1 MKTEQIKKSF
11 YQIYGKQLEPLI
23 LNDDNEQGKAD
34 RFIER
39 QRGILITFC
48 KSRNINFD
56 YNRLNEQSKNL
67 FDYIL
72 LEQLYWVL
80 NNEDFTLLSGYDVV
94 NNQSV
99 AISDIVSRY
108 VSPNVQIRLSNFGF
122 CYKRKI
128 KKLMDN

>member
-39 QRGILITFC
+39 QREILITFC

-122 CYKRKI
+122 CYRGI
-128 KKLMDN
+128 IW

>member
-39 QRGILITFC
+39 QREILITFC

-122 CYKRKI
+122 CYRGI
-128 KKLMDN
+128 I

>member
-1 MKTEQIKKSF
+1 MKTEQIKKTF
-11 YQIYGKQLEPLI
+11 YQIYGKQLDPLI

-122 CYKRKI
+122 CYRGI
-128 KKLMDN
+128 I

>member
-1 MKTEQIKKSF
+1 MKTEQVKKSF

-39 QRGILITFC
+39 QREILITFC

-122 CYKRKI
+122 CYRGI
-128 KKLMDN
+128 I

>member
-39 QRGILITFC
+39 QREVLITFC
-48 KSRNINFD
+48 KSRNINFNYEKLD
-56 YNRLNEQSKNL
+56 EQGKNL

-122 CYKRKI
+122 CYRGI
-128 KKLMDN
+128 I

>member
-34 RFIER
+34 RFIDR
-39 QRGILITFC
+39 QREVLITFC
-48 KSRNINFD
+48 KSRNINFNYEKLD
-56 YNRLNEQSKNL
+56 EQGKNL

-99 AISDIVSRY
+99 SISDIVSRY
-108 VSPNVQIRLSNFGF
+108 VSPNVQTRLSNFGF
-122 CYKRKI
+122 CYRGI
-128 KKLMDN
+128 I

>member
-34 RFIER
+34 RFIDR
-39 QRGILITFC
+39 QREVLITFC
-48 KSRNINFD
+48 KSRNINFNYEKLD
-56 YNRLNEQSKNL
+56 EQGKNL

-99 AISDIVSRY
+99 SISDIVSRY
-108 VSPNVQIRLSNFGF
+108 VSPNVQTRLSNFGF
-122 CYKRKI
+122 CYRGI
-128 KKLMDN
+128 IW

>member
-34 RFIER
+34 RFIDR
-39 QRGILITFC
+39 QREVLITFC
-48 KSRNINFD
+48 KSRNINFNYD
-56 YNRLNEQSKNL
+56 KLDEQGKNL

-99 AISDIVSRY
+99 SISDIVSRY
-108 VSPNVQIRLSNFGF
+108 VSPNVQTRLSNFGF
-122 CYKRKI
+122 CYRGI
-128 KKLMDN
+128 I

>member
-34 RFIER
+34 RFIDR
-39 QRGILITFC
+39 QREILITFC

-122 CYKRKI
+122 CYRGI
-128 KKLMDN
+128 I

>member
-1 MKTEQIKKSF
+1 MKTEQVKKSF

-39 QRGILITFC
+39 QREILITFC

-80 NNEDFTLLSGYDVV
+80 NNEDFTVLSGYDVV

-122 CYKRKI
+122 CYRGI
-128 KKLMDN
+128 I

>member
-1 MKTEQIKKSF
+1 MKTEQVKKSF

-80 NNEDFTLLSGYDVV
+80 NNEDFTVLSGYDVV

-122 CYKRKI
+122 CYRGI
-128 KKLMDN
+128 I

>member
-34 RFIER
+34 RFIDR
-39 QRGILITFC
+39 QREVLITFC
-48 KSRNINFD
+48 KSRNINFNYEKLD
-56 YNRLNEQSKNL
+56 EQGKNL

-99 AISDIVSRY
+99 SISDIVSRY
-108 VSPNVQIRLSNFGF
+108 VSPNVQTRLRNFGF
-122 CYKRKI
+122 CYRGI
-128 KKLMDN
+128 IW

>member
-39 QRGILITFC
+39 QREILITFC

-80 NNEDFTLLSGYDVV
+80 NNEDFTVLSGYDVV

-122 CYKRKI
+122 CYRGI
-128 KKLMDN
+128 I

>member
-1 MKTEQIKKSF
+1 MKTEQIKKTF
-11 YQIYGKQLEPLI
+11 YQIYGKQLDPLI

-122 CYKRKI
+122 CYRGI
-128 KKLMDN
+128 IWL

>member
-1 MKTEQIKKSF
+1 MKTEQIKRSF

-39 QRGILITFC
+39 QREILITFC

-56 YNRLNEQSKNL
+56 YNKLNEQSKNL

-122 CYKRKI
+122 CYRGI
-128 KKLMDN
+128 I

>member
-56 YNRLNEQSKNL
+56 YNKLDEQSKNL

-80 NNEDFTLLSGYDVV
+80 NNEDFTVLSGYDVV

-122 CYKRKI
+122 CYRGI
-128 KKLMDN
+128 I

>member
-11 YQIYGKQLEPLI
+11 YQIYGKQLDPLI

-39 QRGILITFC
+39 QREVLITFC
-48 KSRNINFD
+48 KSRNINFNYD
-56 YNRLNEQSKNL
+56 KLDEQGKNL

-99 AISDIVSRY
+99 SISDIVSRY
-108 VSPNVQIRLSNFGF
+108 VSPNVQTRLSNFGF
-122 CYKRKI
+122 CYRGI
-128 KKLMDN
+128 I

>member
-39 QRGILITFC
+39 QREVLITFC
-48 KSRNINFD
+48 KSRNINFNYEKLD
-56 YNRLNEQSKNL
+56 EQGKNL

-80 NNEDFTLLSGYDVV
+80 NNEDFTILSGYDVV

-122 CYKRKI
+122 CYRGI
-128 KKLMDN
+128 I

>member
-11 YQIYGKQLEPLI
+11 YQIYGKQLDPLI

-39 QRGILITFC
+39 QREVLITFC
-48 KSRNINFD
+48 KSRNINFNYD
-56 YNRLNEQSKNL
+56 KLDEQGKNL

-108 VSPNVQIRLSNFGF
+108 VSPNVQTRLSNFGF
-122 CYKRKI
+122 CYRGI
-128 KKLMDN
+128 I

>member
-11 YQIYGKQLEPLI
+11 YQIYGKQLDPLI

-122 CYKRKI
+122 CYRGI
-128 KKLMDN
+128 I

>member
-56 YNRLNEQSKNL
+56 YNKLDEQSKNL

-122 CYKRKI
+122 CYRGI
-128 KKLMDN
+128 IW

>member
-11 YQIYGKQLEPLI
+11 YQIYGKQLDPLI

-39 QRGILITFC
+39 QREVLITFC
-48 KSRNINFD
+48 KSRNINFNYEKLD
-56 YNRLNEQSKNL
+56 EQGKNL

-122 CYKRKI
+122 CYRGI
-128 KKLMDN
+128 I

>member
-11 YQIYGKQLEPLI
+11 YQIYGKQLDPLI

-122 CYKRKI
+122 CYRGI
-128 KKLMDN
+128 IW

>member
-48 KSRNINFD
+48 KSRNINLD
-56 YNRLNEQSKNL
+56 YNKLDEQSKNL

-122 CYKRKI
+122 CYRGI
-128 KKLMDN
+128 I

>member
-1 MKTEQIKKSF
+1 MKTEQIKKTF
-11 YQIYGKQLEPLI
+11 YQIYGKQLDPLI

-56 YNRLNEQSKNL
+56 YNKLDEQSKNL

-122 CYKRKI
+122 CYRGI
-128 KKLMDN
+128 IWL

>member
-39 QRGILITFC
+39 QREILITFC

-56 YNRLNEQSKNL
+56 YNRLNEQRKNL

-122 CYKRKI
+122 CYRGI
-128 KKLMDN
+128 IW

>member
-1 MKTEQIKKSF
+1 MKTEQIKRSF

-39 QRGILITFC
+39 QREILITFC

-122 CYKRKI
+122 CYRGI
-128 KKLMDN
+128 I

>member
-11 YQIYGKQLEPLI
+11 YQIYGKQLDPLI

-39 QRGILITFC
+39 QREVLITFC
-48 KSRNINFD
+48 KSRNINFNYEKLD
-56 YNRLNEQSKNL
+56 EQGKNL

-80 NNEDFTLLSGYDVV
+80 NNEDFTILSGYDVV

-122 CYKRKI
+122 CYRGI
-128 KKLMDN
+128 IW

>member
-11 YQIYGKQLEPLI
+11 YQIYGKQLDPLI

-56 YNRLNEQSKNL
+56 YNKLDEQSKNL

-122 CYKRKI
+122 CYRGI
-128 KKLMDN
+128 I

>member
-11 YQIYGKQLEPLI
+11 YQIYGKQLDPLI

-39 QRGILITFC
+39 QREILITFC

-56 YNRLNEQSKNL
+56 YNKLDEQSKNL

-122 CYKRKI
+122 CYRGI
-128 KKLMDN
+128 I

>member
-1 MKTEQIKKSF
+1 MKTEQIKRSF

-34 RFIER
+34 RFIDR
-39 QRGILITFC
+39 QREILITFC

-122 CYKRKI
+122 CYRGI
-128 KKLMDN
+128 I

>member
-34 RFIER
+34 RFIDR
-39 QRGILITFC
+39 QREVLITFC
-48 KSRNINFD
+48 KSRNINFNYD
-56 YNRLNEQSKNL
+56 KLDEQGKNL

-99 AISDIVSRY
+99 SISDIVSRY

-122 CYKRKI
+122 CYRGI
-128 KKLMDN
+128 I

>member
-39 QRGILITFC
+39 QREVLITFC
-48 KSRNINFD
+48 KSRNINFNYD
-56 YNRLNEQSKNL
+56 KLDEQGKNL

-99 AISDIVSRY
+99 SISDIVSRY
-108 VSPNVQIRLSNFGF
+108 VSPNVQTRLSNFGF
-122 CYKRKI
+122 CYRGI
-128 KKLMDN
+128 I

>member
-11 YQIYGKQLEPLI
+11 YQIYGKQLDPLI

-39 QRGILITFC
+39 QREILITFC

-122 CYKRKI
+122 CYRGI
-128 KKLMDN
+128 I

>member
-80 NNEDFTLLSGYDVV
+80 NNEDFTILSGYDVV

-122 CYKRKI
+122 CYRGI
-128 KKLMDN
+128 I

>member
-56 YNRLNEQSKNL
+56 YNKLDEQSKNL

-122 CYKRKI
+122 CYRGI
-128 KKLMDN
+128 I

>member
-122 CYKRKI
+122 CYRGI
-128 KKLMDN
+128 I

>member
-11 YQIYGKQLEPLI
+11 YQIYGKQLDPLI

-39 QRGILITFC
+39 QREVLITFC
-48 KSRNINFD
+48 KSRNINFNYEKLD
-56 YNRLNEQSKNL
+56 EQGKNL

-80 NNEDFTLLSGYDVV
+80 NNEDFTILSGYDVV

-99 AISDIVSRY
+99 SISDIVSRY

-122 CYKRKI
+122 CYRGI
-128 KKLMDN
+128 I

>member
-48 KSRNINFD
+48 KSRNINFNYEKLD
-56 YNRLNEQSKNL
+56 EQGKNL

-122 CYKRKI
+122 CYRGI
-128 KKLMDN
+128 I

>member
-11 YQIYGKQLEPLI
+11 YQIYGKQLDPLI

-39 QRGILITFC
+39 QREVLITFC
-48 KSRNINFD
+48 KSRNINFNYEKLD
-56 YNRLNEQSKNL
+56 EQGKNL

-80 NNEDFTLLSGYDVV
+80 NNEDFTILSGYDVV

-122 CYKRKI
+122 CYRGI
-128 KKLMDN
+128 I